1 MSLKLKARDVFVNAK
16 AVEKLGQNRRVWV
29 NLVGL
34 ILFSLFLQFPEL

>member
-29 NLVGL
+29 NLVGFDSVFF
-34 ILFSLFLQFPEL
+34 IFAIS